1 MGFFTQS
8 GRVYSTQS
16 VTDWISNASGH
27 SRRSAMAQ
35 RFARF
40 HHVYRSLA
48 ETSQSNQ
55 PVSIWRIDTPI
66 VQCQFNDGGAA
77 QLCYDIQSNLIPL
90 FSQMTSRPESYF
102 RELKDSCTLLRLP
115 KPITTLLLDTL
126 ALAVQDD
133 GNASV
138 KCARALSNGKLAFKD
153 QGIKKLSVEDSLS
166 VLRRRIM

>member
-1 MGFFTQS
+1 MLQAIAVGLQWLK
-8 GRVYSTQS
+8 
-16 VTDWISNASGH
+16 D
-27 SRRSAMAQ
+27 
-35 RFARF
+35 
-40 HHVYRSLA
+40 SLA
-48 ETSQSNQ
+48 STMFTEAWQKLASQINQ
-55 PVSIWRIDTPI
+55 FLFEELILQR
-66 VQCQFNDGGAA
+66 QFNDGGAA

-153 QGIKKLSVEDSLS
+153 QGIKKLSVEDSLKCFKTQNY
-166 VLRRRIM
+166 VEKIGIKCVD